1 MDQDIKKKTM
11 DAFAYFMNKKINN
24 LDDPVDQ
31 LDPKAFSKKFENIM
45 SVSARSSLL
54 SKGMGKSFRSTSK
67 TPVLSESSSSDP
79 DDKQDPCYWYTGD
92 EFFYLPENI

>member
-11 DAFAYFMNKKINN
+11 DAFAYFMNKKINK
-24 LDDPVDQ
+24 LDDTDGH
-31 LDPKAFSKKFENIM
+31 LDPNAFSKKLENIM

-54 SKGMGKSFRSTSK
+54 SKGMGGSLRSTSK

-79 DDKQDPCYWYTGD
+79 DDKENPAYWYTGD